1 MFHETMNSGLE
12 KKESSYEKLEHLLSE
27 IAAETN
33 DDLSQYSDQDDGQM
47 VNNDCTL
54 NMLSWQKGK
63 HGPYDKVGDIKK
75 DKQFIIERDL
85 INSGAVGKVNQDS
98 ILDHYHQQK
107 REGHGNLLEMVIT
120 SILYKVLH
128 DQFIVV
134 RASQYDDYANGV
146 DNVIVNKETGDVV
159 CAFDEVRDDEA
170 GERFEEKVDKVRDI
184 AKKGGTEIKY
194 GLTIDQQSSPEL
206 VKKQIDNIPV
216 FYLAVDRD
224 HLLELLEKMDYSKT
238 SISEIEKSVYDNLIV
253 SLEQQIALLLD
264 ENLPENIQNN
274 IQSFQESLE
283 TMRRLR
289 EKIA

>member
-1 MFHETMNSGLE
+1 MNASFE
-12 KKESSYEKLEHLLSE
+12 KNESSIEKLERLLGE
-27 IAAETN
+27 MAAEMN
-33 DDLSQYSDQDDGQM
+33 DDLSQYSDRDEGQI
-47 VNNDCTL
+47 VNDDCTL
-54 NMLSWQKGK
+54 NMLAWQKGK
-63 HGPYDKVGDIKK
+63 HGPYDKVGDIKM
-75 DKQFIIERDL
+75 DKQFIAERDL
-85 INSGAVGKVNQDS
+85 VNSGAVGKVNQDS

-107 REGHGNLLEMVIT
+107 REGHGNLLEMAIT

-159 CAFDEVRDDEA
+159 CAFDEVRDDQS
-170 GERFEEKVDKVRDI
+170 GERFEKKVNKVRDI

-194 GLTIDQQSSPEL
+194 GLTIDKQSSPEL

-283 TMRRLR
+283 TMRRLM